1 MFASF
6 AENKYEEVV
15 DDFLVVPLLNK
26 AALSDALAASW
37 ACSIALSWLC
47 PNFRSWNI
55 PRMPRRLPAAV
66 LPQVRQ
72 RQLASPYG
80 KTHVTTLKPR
90 RLPPPVVP
98 LFPQQVT
105 LSDGSTFTHY
115 TTSPKSSIRLT
126 KDISNSPL
134 WTLSSQRAAEE
145 TLTGR
150 VGRFKQKFEGGGTFD
165 ASKFAQLEEYVQEA
179 TNIPKKFKK

>member
-1 MFASF
+1 MHWPSVGPGASHR
-6 AENKYEEVV
+6 EPRC
-15 DDFLVVPLLNK
+15 L
-26 AALSDALAASW
+26 
-37 ACSIALSWLC
+37 LC
-47 PNFRSWNI
+47 PNFRSLSL

-98 LFPQQVT
+98 LFPQKVT

-115 TTSPKSSIRLT
+115 TTSPRSSIRLT

-150 VGRFKQKFEGGGTFD
+150 IGRFKQKFEGVGTFD
-165 ASKFAQLEEYVQEA
+165 ASAFAQLQQYAQEP
-179 TNIPKKFKK
+179 TNVPKTFKK

>member
-1 MFASF
+1 
-6 AENKYEEVV
+6 
-15 DDFLVVPLLNK
+15 LVIPLLK
-26 AALSDALAASW
+26 KTALSDALAVSCAW
-37 ACSIALSWLC
+37 SILPRNRRCPNLWC
-47 PNFRSWNI
+47 PNFLELTT

-80 KTHVTTLKPR
+80 KTHVTSMKPR

-98 LFPQQVT
+98 LFPQKVM

-115 TTSPKSSIRLT
+115 TTSPRSYIRLT

-145 TLTGR
+145 SLMGR
-150 VGRFKQKFEGGGTFD
+150 VGRFKQKFEGVGTFG
-165 ASKFAQLEEYVQEA
+165 ASEFSQLEGYAQEP